1 MHADIFNIRKTQK
14 RKYHGNLY
22 TRKAVELALQTTEA
36 AHFKQ
41 FFPSPPLVP
50 TASVAVD
57 NITCTH
63 NSLFIAGNKVCVE
76 SYSSSDSKL
85 YSENA

>member
-1 MHADIFNIRKTQK
+1 MIRKTQK

-22 TRKAVELALQTTEA
+22 TRKAVDLALQTTEA

-41 FFPSPPLVP
+41 FFPSPPPIP
-50 TASVAVD
+50 TSSVTFD

-63 NSLFIAGNKVCVE
+63 NSLFIAGNKVYRE
-76 SYSSSDSKL
+76 SLSSDSKL
-85 YSENA
+85 DSENTYF